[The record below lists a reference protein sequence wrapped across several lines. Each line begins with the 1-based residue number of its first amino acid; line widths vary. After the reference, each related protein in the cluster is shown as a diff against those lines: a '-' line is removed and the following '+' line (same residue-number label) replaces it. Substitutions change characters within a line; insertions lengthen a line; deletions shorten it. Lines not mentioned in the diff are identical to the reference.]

1 MSDTSEKSDGIF
13 RSFSHRDYSLFYS
26 GQIVSLT
33 GNWIQ
38 STVQGWLVY
47 TLTMSSAALG
57 AVGFAAMAPTLLLGA
72 FAGVYADRW
81 DKRRALMGTQVL
93 AMLQASLLAALTIS
107 GAVQVWHIA
116 LLACFAGCIGA
127 FDMPI
132 RQSFVVELVGRRD
145 LANAL
150 ALNSM
155 MFNMARIAGPAAAG
169 VLIGLMGPGWCF
181 ALNAATYT
189 FVIAAL
195 WKISADRPASR
206 AGLIREPVL
215 ESLKAGLRYAWT
227 HHHIRNP
234 LILLAC
240 VSTVVMPFMT
250 LMPVA
255 AVELLGGGPGT
266 LGLLLSCVGAGA
278 FTGGLHL
285 AGRGSPRRMGSLIGS
300 ASVVYGTSVIGFCFS
315 RVPAASFLL
324 LVAAGAGMMRQ
335 SVGCNTLI
343 QSLVADNMRGRVM
356 SLYVLTFVGLAP
368 LGSLF
373 LGWLA
378 EHIGIAGAVRLAG
391 LWVLLS
397 AAWFISKLWQMK
409 ESVKRLS
416 ADPEAAGRVGWLKE
430 LI

>member
-1 MSDTSEKSDGIF
+1 MSDSSGTAGGIF
-13 RSFSHRDYSLFYS
+13 RSFRHRDYRLFYS
-26 GQIVSLT
+26 GQIISLA

-47 TLTMSSAALG
+47 SLTLSSAALG
-57 AVGFAAMAPTLLLGA
+57 AVGFAAMAPTLLLGV

-81 DKRRALMGTQVL
+81 DKRRALLGTQAL
-93 AMLQASLLAALTIS
+93 SMLQAAALAALTIS
-107 GAVQVWHIA
+107 GHVQVWHIA
-116 LLACFAGCIGA
+116 VLACFAGCVGA

-145 LANAL
+145 LSNAL

-155 MFNMARIAGPAAAG
+155 AFNLARIAGPAAAG
-169 VLIGLMGPGWCF
+169 VLIGAVGPGWCF

-195 WKISADRPASR
+195 WKVSSESVPAQD
-206 AGLIREPVL
+206 AAPREPVL
-215 ESLKAGLRYAWT
+215 ESLRAGLRYAWT

-278 FTGGLHL
+278 FAGGLHL

-300 ASVVYGTSVIGFCFS
+300 ASVVYGVSVTAFS
-315 RVPAASFLL
+315 FSHVPAASFAL

-343 QSLVADNMRGRVM
+343 QSLVPDNMRGRVM

-368 LGSLF
+368 LGSLV

-378 EHIGIAGAVRLAG
+378 EHMGIAATLRLAG
-391 LWVLLS
+391 LWVLLA
-397 AAWFISKLWQMK
+397 AAWFISRLWQMK
-409 ESVKRLS
+409 ESVRRLS
-416 ADPEAAGRVGWLKE
+416 GEPAAGRAEWLRE

>member
-1 MSDTSEKSDGIF
+1 MSDDPGNAGGIF
-13 RSFSHRDYSLFYS
+13 RSFRHRGYRLFYS
-26 GQIVSLT
+26 GQLVSLT

-47 TLTMSSAALG
+47 TLTLSSASLG

-81 DKRRALMGTQVL
+81 DKRRALLATQVL
-93 AMLQASLLAALTIS
+93 AMLQASLLAGLTIS
-107 GAVQVWHIA
+107 GAVEVWHIA
-116 LLACFAGCIGA
+116 LLACLAGCVGA
-127 FDMPI
+127 FDMPL
-132 RQSFVVELVGRRD
+132 RQSFVVELVVRRD
-145 LANAL
+145 LSNAL

-155 MFNMARIAGPAAAG
+155 AFNLARIAGPAAAG
-169 VLIGLMGPGWCF
+169 ALIGAIGAGWCF
-181 ALNAATYT
+181 ALNASSYV

-195 WKISADRPASR
+195 LAIPGNGPSAREAAR
-206 AGLIREPVL
+206 EEPVL
-215 ESLKAGLRYAWT
+215 DSLKAGLRYAWG

-255 AVELLGGGPGT
+255 AAELLGGGAGT
-266 LGLLLSCVGAGA
+266 LGLLLSCVGGGA
-278 FTGGLHL
+278 LMGGLHL
-285 AGRGSPRRMGSLIGS
+285 AGRGSPARMGALIGS
-300 ASVVYGTSVIGFCFS
+300 SSVLYGAAVIAFSFS
-315 RVPAASFLL
+315 RTHAASFLL

-378 EHIGIAGAVRLAG
+378 EHIGIGAAVRLAG
-391 LWVLLS
+391 LWVLMA
-397 AAWFISKLWQMK
+397 AAWFISRLWEMR
-409 ESVKRLS
+409 ESVKRLQ
-416 ADPEAAGRVGWLKE
+416 AGPEGAGRAAWLSE

>member
-1 MSDTSEKSDGIF
+1 MSDTPAKSGGIF
-13 RSFSHRDYSLFYS
+13 RSFSHRDYRLFYS

-47 TLTMSSAALG
+47 SLTLSSAALG
-57 AVGFAAMAPTLLLGA
+57 AVGFAAMAPTLLLGV

-81 DKRRALMGTQVL
+81 DKRRALLGTQAL
-93 AMLQASLLAALTIS
+93 SMLQASVLAALTIS
-107 GAVQVWHIA
+107 GHVQVWHIA
-116 LLACFAGCIGA
+116 VLACFAGCVGA

-145 LANAL
+145 LSNAL

-169 VLIGLMGPGWCF
+169 LLIGIMGPGWCF

-195 WKISADRPASR
+195 WKISGKR
-206 AGLIREPVL
+206 AAGQEAERREPVM
-215 ESLKAGLRYAWT
+215 ESLKAGLRYAWN

-278 FTGGLHL
+278 FAGGLHL

-300 ASVVYGTSVIGFCFS
+300 ASVFYGASVIAFSFS

-343 QSLVADNMRGRVM
+343 QSLVADSMRGRVM

-378 EHIGIAGAVRLAG
+378 EHIGIAGALRLAG

-397 AAWFISKLWQMK
+397 AAWFISRLWQMK
-409 ESVKRLS
+409 ESVRRLS
-416 ADPEAAGRVGWLKE
+416 SDPASAGRAEWLGE

>member
-1 MSDTSEKSDGIF
+1 MSDSTVPAEGMF
-13 RSFSHRDYSLFYS
+13 RSFRHRDYRLFYS

-47 TLTMSSAALG
+47 SLTLSSAALG
-57 AVGFAAMAPTLLLGA
+57 AVGFAAMAPTLFLGA

-81 DKRRALMGTQVL
+81 DKRRALMGTQAL
-93 AMLQASLLAALTIS
+93 AMLQASALALLTIS
-107 GAVQVWHIA
+107 GTVQVWHIA
-116 LLACFAGCIGA
+116 LLACFMGCVGA

-145 LANAL
+145 LSNAL

-169 VLIGLMGPGWCF
+169 VLIGMMGPGWCF
-181 ALNAATYT
+181 ALNAATYV
-189 FVIAAL
+189 FVLAAL
-195 WKISADRPASR
+195 WKISGNRPAAQASSR
-206 AGLIREPVL
+206 RETVM
-215 ESLKAGLRYAWT
+215 ESLKAGLRYAWS

-300 ASVVYGTSVIGFCFS
+300 ASVVYGTAVMAFSFS

-368 LGSLF
+368 LGSLL

-391 LWVLLS
+391 GWVLLS
-397 AAWFISKLWQMK
+397 AAWFISRLWQMK

-416 ADPEAAGRVGWLKE
+416 AEAEAGDGAAWLKE

>member
-1 MSDTSEKSDGIF
+1 MSDNDVPAEGIL
-13 RSFSHRDYSLFYS
+13 RSFRHRDYRLFYS

-38 STVQGWLVY
+38 TTVQGWLVY
-47 TLTMSSAALG
+47 SLTLSSAALG
-57 AVGFAAMAPTLLLGA
+57 AVGFAAMVPTLLLGA

-81 DKRRALMGTQVL
+81 DRRRALIGTQAL
-93 AMLQASLLAALTIS
+93 AMLQASLLAALTLS
-107 GAVQVWHIA
+107 GVVQVWQIA
-116 LLACFAGCIGA
+116 LLACFAGCVGA

-145 LANAL
+145 LSNAL

-195 WKISADRPASR
+195 WRISGKREGARDAAP
-206 AGLIREPVL
+206 REPVMK
-215 ESLKAGLRYAWT
+215 SLKAGLRYAWS

-240 VSTVVMPFMT
+240 VSLVIMPFMT

-255 AVELLGGGPGT
+255 AVELLEGGAGT
-266 LGLLLSCVGAGA
+266 LGLLLSSVGAGA
-278 FTGGLHL
+278 FAGGLHL
-285 AGRGSPRRMGSLIGS
+285 AGRASPRRMGSLIGS
-300 ASVVYGTSVIGFCFS
+300 ASVLYGAAVITFSFS
-315 RVPAASFLL
+315 RVQAASCLL

-343 QSLVADNMRGRVM
+343 QSLVAENMRGRVM

-378 EHIGIAGAVRLAG
+378 EHIGIAGTVRLTG

-397 AAWFISKLWQMK
+397 AAWFISRLWEMK

-416 ADPEAAGRVGWLKE
+416 AETEAAGGAAWLKE